1 MYGNVNNVDFMDG
14 VSPTKKSIKDY
25 LCLYSGCTDV
35 VLIDDFETVRARHIC
50 KGSCFI
56 QLLDKQVVPVP
67 TSQGIV
73 NVEVFFCSR
82 CGKLII
88 NNSSLEL
95 I

>member
-1 MYGNVNNVDFMDG
+1 MYGNGNNVDFMNG

-25 LCLYSGCTDV
+25 LCLSSGCTDA
-35 VLIDDFETVRARHIC
+35 VLVDEFETMRARHIC
-50 KGSCFI
+50 RGSCFI
-56 QLLDKQVVPVP
+56 QLLDKQIVPVP
-67 TSQGIV
+67 TSQGVV
-73 NVEVFFCSR
+73 NVEVFFCPR